1 MPLIIK
7 GVEIKPVDSIKY
19 LGVYLDTHLT
29 GEVHVQ
35 EMREKAA
42 KLVAGLS
49 STAGSTWG
57 TPLVHLR
64 KIYTAVL
71 QPQIMYACST
81 WYIRG
86 GRGFT
91 GAQRAAEQAIRSIQD
106 QALHRISGAFKRT
119 SQQALEVC
127 LHVPPAELTLAKLA
141 EEACLRIMT
150 SPLRS
155 TLYHIRGQAHRND
168 PYTSPLHRLETAIN
182 RKLGRDTS
190 QRIETI
196 YAFVVPPW
204 WEPPEARINDTREEA
219 IKAIE
224 ATSGTDTTI
233 QFFTDGSGFDN
244 GIGAAVYSS
253 IGQAYKP
260 VGSSDTHTVYAGEL
274 EGIDAALEILL
285 RSQPRGDNPH
295 EATIYTDNQA
305 AIRATCQPGRSSG
318 QYIIRRIVR
327 HLGLLRDNRSRW
339 RVRLQWVPG
348 HEGVPGNEKADQL
361 AKLAAVEATQRTQEN
376 ARIARINAPNQTTPH
391 AARMSYIPNQSTIL
405 VADTAHVLVRC
416 PIHINLRLETL
427 WKEARETDYR
437 KLLSEPQWVRQ
448 SIDFMMQTGLLTQF
462 RHAIL
467 LITTRS
473 Q

>member
-19 LGVYLDTHLT
+19 LGFYLDTYLS

-35 EMREKAA
+35 EMREKVA

-49 STAGSTWG
+49 SITGLTWG

-64 KIYTAVL
+64 KIYMAVL
-71 QPQIMYACST
+71 QPQIMYTCST
-81 WYIRG
+81 WYIQ
-86 GRGFT
+86 GRKGFT
-91 GAQRAAEQAIRSIQD
+91 GAQRVAEQAIQSIQD
-106 QALHRISGAFKRT
+106 QALHRISDAFKRT

-155 TLYHIRGQAHRND
+155 TLYYILLYR
-168 PYTSPLHRLETAIN
+168 
-182 RKLGRDTS
+182 RKWL
-190 QRIETI
+190 
-196 YAFVVPPW
+196 
-204 WEPPEARINDTREEA
+204 
-219 IKAIE
+219 
-224 ATSGTDTTI
+224 
-233 QFFTDGSGFDN
+233 DN

-285 RSQPRGDNPH
+285 QSQPRGDNPH

-348 HEGVPGNEKADQL
+348 HEGVPGNKKADQL
-361 AKLAAVEATQRTQEN
+361 AKLAAVEATRRFAKWWKDQWEYAKHGRHLYRIIKEPTKTVLQLHEGLQRAWSSVLIQLQTGKS
-376 ARIARINAPNQTTPH
+376 ALRSFLASVRIEDSPQC
-391 AARMSYIPNQSTIL
+391 QCGL
-405 VADTAHVLVRC
+405 GDQDTAHVLVRC
-416 PIHINLRLETL
+416 PIHINLRLKTL

-437 KLLSEPQWVRQ
+437 KLLSEPQWVQQ
-448 SIDFMMQTGLLTQF
+448 SIDFMMWTGLLTQF
-462 RHAIL
+462 RHAIP
-467 LITTRS
+467 LIITRS